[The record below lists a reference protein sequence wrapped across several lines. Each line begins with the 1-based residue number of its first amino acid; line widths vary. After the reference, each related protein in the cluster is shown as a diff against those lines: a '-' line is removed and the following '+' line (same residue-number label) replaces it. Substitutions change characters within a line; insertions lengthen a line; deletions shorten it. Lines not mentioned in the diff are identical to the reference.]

1 MVRIDVKPVLLWD
14 ECHRHGV
21 LLVYLYHAGVTVIRK
36 LVRINLNL
44 VFSFASHVFCK

>member
-21 LLVYLYHAGVTVIRK
+21 LLVYLYRADVTLIRK
-36 LVRINLNL
+36 LGRINVNW
-44 VFSFASHVFCK
+44 VFSSA